1 MFGVY
6 LLNFIIMHIFL
17 FKLPILIH
25 SFFCHIDDFTIHLLH
40 SNIIHYVESPIC
52 DTKNEPPYLVT
63 WGYFSPISFPT
74 FLQFATL
81 SITT

>member
-25 SFFCHIDDFTIHLLH
+25 SFFFGHIDDFTMHLLH
-40 SNIIHYVESPIC
+40 SNIICYVESPIC
-52 DTKNEPPYLVT
+52 DTKNEPPYFVT
-63 WGYFSPISFPT
+63 WGYFSY
-74 FLQFATL
+74 
-81 SITT
+81 